1 MDTLK
6 PGREGQS
13 RQPINKR
20 PLSVTIVGCIFLAI
34 GILASASHA
43 AELRGPGLY
52 DALWALLVN
61 LVAIVCGIYLLRRCN
76 WARWLAVA
84 WLGFHVIISL
94 HSRQALL
101 VHSAL
106 LALFAYLLFRPVATS
121 YFRASASEET

>member
-1 MDTLK
+1 M
-6 PGREGQS
+6 
-13 RQPINKR
+13 QPRNKR
-20 PLSVTIVGCIFLAI
+20 PLSVTIVACIFLAI

-43 AELRGPGLY
+43 AELRGTGPARY

-61 LVAIVCGIYLLRRCN
+61 LVAIVCGIFLLRRSN

-94 HSRQALL
+94 HPWQALL

-106 LALFAYLLFRPVATS
+106 LAVFAYLLFRPAATA
-121 YFRASASEET
+121 YFRPPNSVGT

>member
-1 MDTLK
+1 MN
-6 PGREGQS
+6 R
-13 RQPINKR
+13 R

-34 GILASASHA
+34 GMLASASHA
-43 AELRGPGLY
+43 TELRGPGAY

-61 LVAIVCGIYLLRRCN
+61 LIAIVCGVYLLRRSN

-84 WLGFHVIISL
+84 WLGFHVILSL

-106 LALFAYLLFRPVATS
+106 LAVFAYLLFRPAATA
-121 YFRASASEET
+121 YFRPSNSVGT